1 MTKTCSHV
9 QKHIYI
15 LSKMGFS
22 GAGRPSEIR
31 SEALRFKLAPSWPQD
46 GFQIA
51 PRWFRMGPRWLQ
63 DGPETAPRR
72 PKMAPR
78 YLKMAQRCPKM
89 ASRWPQDGPK
99 VAQDGPMMAQ
109 DVLKMDKAA
118 MLRGCI
124 DGINTSTLHVAQDGP
139 KMAQDGSKM
148 APRRH
153 QGQES

>member
-1 MTKTCSHV
+1 
-9 QKHIYI
+9 
-15 LSKMGFS
+15 MGFS

-31 SEALRFKLAPSWPQD
+31 SEALWFKLAPSWPQD

-124 DGINTSTLHVAQDGP
+124 DGINTSTLHVATGLAEDGP
-139 KMAQDGSKM
+139 LSAANPCFS
-148 APRRH
+148 
-153 QGQES
+153 